1 MCVGIASVARK
12 GVNYLQGAVGSVL
25 EGLTAAERED
35 LYLIVFIAHSDPAEH
50 PAYMEPWLHNLADKV
65 LVYDP
70 DLVDIEHIRSLETP
84 EAKKFAR
91 EKGLFDHTYLL
102 KACEALNTSYTVI
115 LEDDVVALDGW
126 YHRTKQALDVAERK
140 AEEEG
145 VDQWLYLRLFYT
157 EIFLGWNS
165 EEWPTYLFFSLL
177 TAAVVVITTTAIRY
191 CCPATDRYL
200 SNEIITV
207 LSLVI
212 TPLLIVLFFAAGR
225 NTMLPI
231 PEGVHAMPKFGCCSQ
246 GHLPETASTRETSHE
261 VNLSDNA
268 SHKLIFDLLFPGIIT
283 NAKMWNIFEDELQE
297 NLNAAKT
304 DQNTTSQEVQRSF
317 IMQLSSAES
326 RLRSKCEIQVWSHTL
341 DERHGTSTGRG
352 GSGVTQIAED

>member
-191 CCPATDRYL
+191 CKETVVKAQDAYPDYERDEDEK
-200 SNEIITV
+200 EIAENDVKIADYIHN
-207 LSLVI
+207 SL
-212 TPLLIVLFFAAGR
+212 A
-225 NTMLPI
+225 
-231 PEGVHAMPKFGCCSQ
+231 S
-246 GHLPETASTRETSHE
+246 HLPETASTRETSHE